1 VIPMYLTKDEQKKIR
16 KR

>member
-1 VIPMYLTKDEQKKIR
+1 MYLTKDEQKKIR